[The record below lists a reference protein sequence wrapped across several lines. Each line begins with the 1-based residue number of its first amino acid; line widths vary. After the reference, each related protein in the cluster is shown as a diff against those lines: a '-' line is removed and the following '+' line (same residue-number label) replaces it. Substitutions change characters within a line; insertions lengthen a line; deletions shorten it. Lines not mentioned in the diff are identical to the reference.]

1 MELNYLKDYRFYVK
15 ISYLTVLAG
24 LTTLMITQIIKWI
37 LKKKKIIDEE
47 TEASKKDEMLSRIG
61 RIVGLIAYTGFY
73 IWNEMI
79 LKHNIVFDEAL
90 ITGILTGG
98 ALTLTVAKGIYT
110 TLHQWSQKKNVY
122 ERLEY
127 AEKVNRE
134 LSETLEKLSESETG
148 KQTKW
153 ILTKKK

>member
-1 MELNYLKDYRFYVK
+1 MDLNYLKDYGFYVK
-15 ISYLTVLAG
+15 ISYLTVLSG
-24 LTTLMITQIIKWI
+24 LTTLIITQIIKWV

-61 RIVGLIAYTGFY
+61 RIVGLISYTGFY
-73 IWNEMI
+73 IGNEMI
-79 LKHNIVFDEAL
+79 LKREIVFDEAL

-127 AEKVNRE
+127 AEEVNRE
-134 LSETLEKLSESETG
+134 LNRQLTEKETVENK
-148 KQTKW
+148 KW